1 MNKKVGERPKDVGEA
16 SPGRWIAEEELTQL
30 QGKLREAQ
38 ETLEAIR
45 NGEVDAI
52 VVTGDRIYT
61 LIGAEHP
68 YRVYVEQMHE
78 GAVTVAADGLILY
91 CNQRFADMMGAPL
104 EAVIGS
110 VISTAL
116 SPGTWE
122 KISTVVGST
131 EAVKHESVLRRRNG
145 EEIAVNFTASKLC
158 LAAQNVICLVVTD
171 LTLQKLDEELRLAK
185 EVAERANLAKDGF
198 LATLSHELRT
208 PLTPALMAVS
218 ALEQDQN
225 LSPRA
230 QADLAMIRRNIVL
243 ETRLIDDLLD
253 LTRIANNKLELV
265 EVPLELH
272 RVLQNSVDICVAGIE
287 AKTLDLSLELTATLT
302 DTTGDIVRLQQVFW
316 NVVRNATKF
325 TPIGGAIRI
334 FTSNPQPGQFRVT
347 VADSGI
353 GFDPADADGLF
364 ESFKQVGD
372 GATRRSGGLGLGLAI
387 SRAIVNVHGGR
398 IWAESPGPN
407 LGATFYVEL
416 PLRKAAPAAISEV
429 APSVASSAG
438 LRILLVEDHDD
449 TRHVFQAILSQK
461 GHSVKSAATG
471 EAALTLASS
480 EVFDLVISDLGL
492 PDFSGTDLM
501 SILQKRYSLRGVA
514 LSGYGM
520 EEDIRRSKSA
530 GFDHHLTKPVDPARV
545 DQLLANLTKEIRRN
559 AENPG
564 NVMIAGLS
572 DDHVRRSSSSAE
584 EMCGDLA
591 KSEAS
596 GVLDDRAKSE
606 IDQ

>member
-1 MNKKVGERPKDVGEA
+1 MSKEVGERPKDIGEA
-16 SPGRWIAEEELTQL
+16 SPGRWITEEELSQL
-30 QGKLREAQ
+30 QGKIREAQ

-52 VVTGDRIYT
+52 VVTGDRIYS
-61 LIGAEHP
+61 LAGAEHP

-116 SPGTWE
+116 SPGSWE

-131 EAVKHESVLRRRNG
+131 GSAVKHESVLRRRNG
-145 EEIAVNFTASKLC
+145 EEIPVNFTASKLC
-158 LAAQNVICLVVTD
+158 LADQNVICLVVTD
-171 LTLQKLDEELRLAK
+171 LTLQKVDEELRLAK

-218 ALEQDQN
+218 ALQQDQT

-253 LTRIANNKLELV
+253 LTRIANNRLELV
-265 EVPLELH
+265 EVPLALH
-272 RVLQNSVDICVAGIE
+272 RVLQNSIDICLAGIE
-287 AKTLDLSLELTATLT
+287 AKTLDLSLDLNANLTGTI
-302 DTTGDIVRLQQVFW
+302 GDIVRLQQVFW
-316 NVVRNATKF
+316 NVIRNATKF

-334 FTSNPQPGQFRVT
+334 STSNPQPGQFRVT

-353 GFDPADADGLF
+353 GFDPADAEKLF
-364 ESFKQVGD
+364 ESFRQVGD
-372 GATRRSGGLGLGLAI
+372 DATRRSGGLGLGLAI
-387 SRAIVNVHGGR
+387 SRAIVNAHGGR
-398 IWAESPGPN
+398 IWAESPGAN
-407 LGATFYVEL
+407 LGATFYIEL
-416 PLRKAAPAAISEV
+416 PLRKAASPAIPEV
-429 APSVASSAG
+429 APSVPASAG
-438 LRILLVEDHDD
+438 LRILLVEDHED
-449 TRHVFQAILSQK
+449 TRYVFQAILSQK

-471 EAALTLASS
+471 EAALALASS

-501 SILQKRYSLRGVA
+501 SILQERYALRGVA

-530 GFDHHLTKPVDPARV
+530 GFDHHLTKPVDLAKI

-559 AENPG
+559 AESA
-564 NVMIAGLS
+564 VIAGNAGIGENGS
-572 DDHVRRSSSSAE
+572 
-584 EMCGDLA
+584 
-591 KSEAS
+591 
-596 GVLDDRAKSE
+596 
-606 IDQ
+606 

>member
-1 MNKKVGERPKDVGEA
+1 MSKEVGERQNNIGEA
-16 SPGRWIAEEELTQL
+16 SPGRWITEEELSQL
-30 QGKLREAQ
+30 RGKLREAQ

-52 VVTGDRIYT
+52 VVTGDRIYS
-61 LIGAEHP
+61 LAGAEHP

-91 CNQRFADMMGAPL
+91 CNQRFADMVGAPL

-116 SPGTWE
+116 SPGSWE
-122 KISTVVGST
+122 RISAVVGST
-131 EAVKHESVLRRRNG
+131 ESAAKHESVLRRRTG
-145 EEIAVNFTASKLC
+145 EEIPVNFTASKLC
-158 LAAQNVICLVVTD
+158 LADQNVICLVVTD
-171 LTLQKLDEELRLAK
+171 LTLQKVDEELRLAK

-218 ALEQDQN
+218 ALQQDQT
-225 LSPRA
+225 LSARA

-272 RVLQNSVDICVAGIE
+272 RMLQNCVDICVAGIE
-287 AKTLDLSLELTATLT
+287 AKTLDLSLGLTANLT

-316 NVVRNATKF
+316 NVIRNATKF
-325 TPIGGAIRI
+325 TPIGGTIRI
-334 FTSNPQPGQFRVT
+334 STSNPQAGQFRVT

-353 GFDPADADGLF
+353 GFDPADAEKLF
-364 ESFKQVGD
+364 ESFRQVGD

-387 SRAIVNVHGGR
+387 SRAIVNAHGGR
-398 IWAESPGPN
+398 IWAESPGAN

-416 PLRKAAPAAISEV
+416 PLRKAVPAAIPEV
-429 APSVASSAG
+429 APSVPSSAG
-438 LRILLVEDHDD
+438 LRILLVEDHED
-449 TRHVFQAILSQK
+449 TRQVFQAILSQK

-471 EAALTLASS
+471 EAALSLASS

-492 PDFSGTDLM
+492 PDFSGTHLM
-501 SILQKRYSLRGVA
+501 SILQERYSLRGVA

-530 GFDHHLTKPVDPARV
+530 GFDHHLTKPVDPAKI
-545 DQLLANLTKEIRRN
+545 DQLLANLTKEIRCK
-559 AENPG
+559 AENAGSAVMAG
-564 NVMIAGLS
+564 NV
-572 DDHVRRSSSSAE
+572 D
-584 EMCGDLA
+584 
-591 KSEAS
+591 
-596 GVLDDRAKSE
+596 
-606 IDQ
+606 IDENGG

>member
-1 MNKKVGERPKDVGEA
+1 MSKDVGERPNNIGEA
-16 SPGRWIAEEELTQL
+16 SPGRWIAEEELSQL

-52 VVTGDRIYT
+52 VVTGDRIYS
-61 LIGAEHP
+61 LAGAEHP

-91 CNQRFADMMGAPL
+91 CNQRFADMVGAPL

-110 VISTAL
+110 VISTSL
-116 SPGTWE
+116 SPDSWE
-122 KISTVVGST
+122 KISAVVSST
-131 EAVKHESVLRRRNG
+131 ESAAKHESVLRRRNG
-145 EEIAVNFTASKLC
+145 EEIPVNFTASKLC
-158 LAAQNVICLVVTD
+158 LADQNVICLVVTD
-171 LTLQKLDEELRLAK
+171 LTLQKVDEELRLAK

-218 ALEQDQN
+218 ALQQDQT
-225 LSPRA
+225 LSARA

-253 LTRIANNKLELV
+253 LTRIANNRLELV
-265 EVPLELH
+265 QVPLELH
-272 RVLQNSVDICVAGIE
+272 RVLQNSIDICVAGIE
-287 AKTLDLSLELTATLT
+287 AKTLDLSLDLNANLTG
-302 DTTGDIVRLQQVFW
+302 TTGDMVRLQQVFS
-316 NVVRNATKF
+316 NVIRNATKF

-334 FTSNPQPGQFRVT
+334 STSNPQPGQFTVT

-353 GFDPADADGLF
+353 GFDPADAEKLF
-364 ESFKQVGD
+364 ESFRQVGD
-372 GATRRSGGLGLGLAI
+372 DATRRSGGLGLGLAI
-387 SRAIVNVHGGR
+387 SRAIVNAHGGR
-398 IWAESPGPN
+398 IWAESSGAN
-407 LGATFYVEL
+407 LGATFYIEL
-416 PLRKAAPAAISEV
+416 PLRKAASPAMPEV
-429 APSVASSAG
+429 APSVAASAG
-438 LRILLVEDHDD
+438 LRILLVEDHED
-449 TRHVFQAILSQK
+449 TRHVFQAILRQK

-471 EAALTLASS
+471 EAALALASS

-501 SILQKRYSLRGVA
+501 SILQERYSLRGVA

-530 GFDHHLTKPVDPARV
+530 GFDHHLTKPVDPAKI
-545 DQLLANLTKEIRRN
+545 DQLLANLTKEIRPN
-559 AENPG
+559 AEIAGNAGIAG
-564 NVMIAGLS
+564 NVGMTENGS
-572 DDHVRRSSSSAE
+572 
-584 EMCGDLA
+584 
-591 KSEAS
+591 
-596 GVLDDRAKSE
+596 
-606 IDQ
+606 